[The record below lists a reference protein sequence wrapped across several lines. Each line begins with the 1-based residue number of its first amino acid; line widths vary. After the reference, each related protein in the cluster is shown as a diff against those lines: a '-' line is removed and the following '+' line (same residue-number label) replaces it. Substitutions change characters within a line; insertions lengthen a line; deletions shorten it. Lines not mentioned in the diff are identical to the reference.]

1 MFVPLDEEKR
11 PQEKRTSRVMTD
23 REKLILSLG
32 DLMTIVVILVDLL
45 YLGGLIQLSGG
56 DMLALNVVAVAI
68 SFVVYQMKKRIR
80 KRAAREIAGK

>member
-1 MFVPLDEEKR
+1 MPLNEEKQ
-11 PQEKRTSRVMTD
+11 PQEKRTSRIMTD
-23 REKLILSLG
+23 RQKLILSLG
-32 DLMTIVVILVDLL
+32 DLMTIIVILVDLL

-56 DMLALNVVAVAI
+56 DMLALNVIAVAI